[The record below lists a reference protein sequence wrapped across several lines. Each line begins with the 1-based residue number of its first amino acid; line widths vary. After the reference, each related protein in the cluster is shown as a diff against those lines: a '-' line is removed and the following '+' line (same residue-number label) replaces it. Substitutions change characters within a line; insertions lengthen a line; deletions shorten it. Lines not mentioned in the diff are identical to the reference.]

1 MDIKELRDQIDR
13 IDEELIKLYAERMA
27 VSSKIADYKRENGLP
42 VLDHKRERE
51 LLAKISALSGPELER
66 YARTLYESILATSR
80 AYQDK
85 KLGIALPLFDEISR
99 AREMTPK
106 LFPETASVACQGVEG
121 AYSQIAAE
129 EIFGLPSISY
139 YNTFEDVFAALDAGE
154 CRYAVLPV
162 ENSTAGSVNKVYD
175 LMRTHKFYI
184 VRSTRVRIEHN
195 LFALPGTKLE
205 DIREIVSHEQALA
218 QSAEYIASLGNVRA
232 TPVLNT
238 AIAAETVKRSGRR
251 DLGALSSRSCGDIYG
266 LECLASS
273 VQDKGANYTRFIC
286 ISKELEIYPGAD
298 RTSFMMVISQRP
310 GSLYRI
316 LSKLN
321 ACGIN
326 MRKLESRPIPDKD
339 FQIMFYLDA
348 DISMYSP
355 ELPTLLA
362 ELQGE
367 CEELRYLGTYSEEI

>member
-1 MDIKELRDQIDR
+1 MDIKELRNKIDG
-13 IDEELIKLYAERMA
+13 IDKEIVRLYAERMA
-27 VSSKIADYKRENGLP
+27 VSSQVADYKRENGLP

-51 LLAKISALSGPELER
+51 LLDKISDLAGDELER
-66 YARTLYESILATSR
+66 YARVLYESILATSR

-85 KLGIALPLFDEISR
+85 KLGIATSLYSEISDS
-99 AREMTPK
+99 REQTGK
-106 LFPETASVACQGVEG
+106 LFPERASVACQGVEG

-129 EIFGLPSISY
+129 GLFRLPSISY
-139 YNTFEDVFAALDAGE
+139 YNTFEDVFTALDEGK
-154 CRYAVLPV
+154 CKYAVLPV

-184 VRSTRVRIEHN
+184 VRSMRIRIEHN
-195 LFALPGTKLE
+195 LFALPGTKLS
-205 DIREIVSHEQALA
+205 DIREIVSHEQALS
-218 QSAEYIASLGNVRA
+218 QSADYIASLQNVRA

-238 AIAAETVKRSGRR
+238 AIAAETVKRSGRH
-251 DLGALSSRSCGDIYG
+251 DLGALSSRACGDIYG

-273 VQDKGANYTRFIC
+273 VQDRGANYTRFIC

-326 MRKLESRPIPDKD
+326 MRKLESRPLPDKD

-348 DISMYSP
+348 DISAYSP

-367 CEELRYLGTYSEEI
+367 CEELRYLGTYSEEF